1 MRVMRGTAIATF
13 AALLTA
19 VFALALATAWC
30 AWRYLSIL
38 GEFRSIVASVIFVLG
53 VYLFAIVVYRL
64 FLSIAPLHE
73 GAIPEGSSQEFRYQV
88 YVLFFLLLLNTLVR
102 SRAIPI
108 PLMRLVYLAL
118 GARLGPNTFSAGIIN
133 DPMFVTIGA
142 NSLVGESALLT
153 PHAIEGTALAHFPIV
168 IGDNVTIGA
177 HSVVLAGVTIGS
189 NAIVA
194 ANSVVTK
201 GTQIKAGETWGG
213 SPARLLSKASSSPAE
228 PVPAQVATG
237 P

>member
-1 MRVMRGTAIATF
+1 MRVMRPSAIATF
-13 AALLTA
+13 SVALTIVL
-19 VFALALATAWC
+19 VLALATAWLGGK
-30 AWRYLSIL
+30 YLYAL
-38 GEFRSIVASVIFVLG
+38 GEFRSVVVSVTLVFYI
-53 VYLFAIVVYRL
+53 YIYAIVVHRVL
-64 FLSIAPLHE
+64 LWVAPLRE
-73 GAIPEGSSQEFRYQV
+73 GVIDEGSSQEFRYQV
-88 YVLFFLLLLNTLVR
+88 YVLFYLLLLNTLVR

-118 GARLGPNTFSAGIIN
+118 GARLGTNTFSAGVIN

-153 PHAIEGTALAHFPIV
+153 PHAIEGNALAHFRIS

-177 HSVVLAGVTIGS
+177 HSVVLAGATIGN

-201 GTQIKAGETWGG
+201 GTEIKAGETWGG
-213 SPARLLSKASSSPAE
+213 SPARLLSKGGPATRD
-228 PVPAQVATG
+228 QVSEQHRAN
-237 P
+237 